1 MNSKHTSSSS
11 VFHIN
16 RKKATDT
23 LIEGMTV
30 ISATHKIQL
39 LFDPSTDKHVVYD
52 TRFGHVHY
60 TSSLADAQAYFN
72 KKLL

>member
-1 MNSKHTSSSS
+1 
-11 VFHIN
+11 
-16 RKKATDT
+16 
-23 LIEGMTV
+23 MTV